1 MPDAAPHGAWGP
13 GDTTAGSGAAI
24 VYDPSI
30 DMICALAPYR
40 SVGFRGGAEYC
51 VDAADHV
58 LDDYMVSMHMDFN
71 DQKRQDRH
79 EDRVT

>member
-1 MPDAAPHGAWGP
+1 MPHAAPDGPWRP
-13 GDTTAGSGAAI
+13 GDKTCASAVPIIG
-24 VYDPSI
+24 DPSI
-30 DMICALAPYR
+30 RTIHAHAPYR

-51 VDAADHV
+51 VEAAGRV
-58 LDDYMVSMHMDFN
+58 LGHDMVSRHMDLN